1 MKRPMNADSECRL
14 CDIVSPSIVVELEL
28 TDFDIDQRLLAMSGV
43 SLVIFTSVGCASCR
57 WARQQLPG
65 FDLPI
70 ERLCW
75 IDAGNNGGAVERYQ
89 VFHLPALFVVR
100 DGEFYGALQSRLT
113 PGELSERLVQALN
126 RIPEELP

>member
-1 MKRPMNADSECRL
+1 MNADSECRL

-43 SLVIFTSVGCASCR
+43 SMVIFTSVGCASCR
-57 WARQQLPG
+57 WARQQLPD

-100 DGEFYGALQSRLT
+100 DGEFYGALQLRLT
-113 PGELSERLVQALN
+113 PGELSERLAQALN